1 MYQDSKRIRK
11 HRATLSLDDYEQDL
25 INALVNY
32 TGMEKAHILRA
43 LALAEAR
50 ELLLPESILATAV
63 S

>member
-11 HRATLSLDDYEQDL
+11 HRATLSFDDYEQDL

-32 TGMEKAHILRA
+32 TGVEKAQILRV
-43 LALAEAR
+43 LAMTEAR
-50 ELLLPESILATAV
+50 ELLLPESILSTAV